1 MRIAILEANRQIGY
15 TGSGCRRARDAPRD
29 SSSSSSGV
37 AVTSR
42 RARIA
47 RVEAKRPRD
56 PDVVVHVVE
65 GAPEAL
71 DDLLAAVQAL
81 LDRVRLERGG

>member
-1 MRIAILEANRQIGY
+1 
-15 TGSGCRRARDAPRD
+15 
-29 SSSSSSGV
+29 V